1 MPFMKLITACAIACA
16 ATVAAPIAS
25 AAESAP
31 ADQPAAKAATA
42 KKTTSKKAK
51 AAKAAGAAGAV
62 GAAAAVSESSL
73 AEHKATN
80 YACELGNKIT
90 IYSSADDG
98 NSIVMRWKNRLH
110 RLTREATST
119 GAHRFENKIA
129 GLIWIGIPAKGML
142 LDSKVNRQLANECKT
157 SDQALGL

>member
-1 MPFMKLITACAIACA
+1 MSFMKLITACAIACA
-16 ATVAAPIAS
+16 AATAAPLAT
-25 AAESAP
+25 AAETAP
-31 ADQPAAKAATA
+31 AAEPAAKASTA
-42 KKTTSKKAK
+42 KKPASKKAK

-62 GAAAAVSESSL
+62 GAAAAVSESSV

-90 IYSSADDG
+90 IYSSADDST
-98 NSIVMRWKNRLH
+98 SIVMRWKNRLH

-119 GAHRFENKIA
+119 GANRFENKIA

>member
-1 MPFMKLITACAIACA
+1 MSFMKLITACAIACA
-16 ATVAAPIAS
+16 AATAAPLAT
-25 AAESAP
+25 AAETAP
-31 ADQPAAKAATA
+31 AAEPAAKAATA
-42 KKTTSKKAK
+42 KKPASKKAK

-62 GAAAAVSESSL
+62 GAAAAVSESSV

-90 IYSSADDG
+90 IYSNADDS

-119 GAHRFENKIA
+119 GANRFENKIA

>member
-1 MPFMKLITACAIACA
+1 MSFMKLITACAMALAI
-16 ATVAAPIAS
+16 AAP
-25 AAESAP
+25 AAHAAP
-31 ADQPAAKAATA
+31 K
-42 KKTTSKKAK
+42 K
-51 AAKAAGAAGAV
+51 AAKPAAEQGV
-62 GAAAAVSESSL
+62 QESSVSG
-73 AEHKATN
+73 HTATN

-90 IYSSADDG
+90 IYSNADDS

>member
-1 MPFMKLITACAIACA
+1 MSFMKLITACAIACA
-16 ATVAAPIAS
+16 AATATPLVT
-25 AAESAP
+25 AAETAP
-31 ADQPAAKAATA
+31 AAVPAAKAATA
-42 KKTTSKKAK
+42 KKPASKKAK

-90 IYSSADDG
+90 IYSNADDS

-119 GAHRFENKIA
+119 GANRFENKIA